1 MFIFLQIKTLRLAQN
16 YITHLLRV
24 LEGQQDSSNEFRA
37 ELVSSTTSS
46 RKMNAERRAAMNRQV
61 CLIFFFF

>member
-1 MFIFLQIKTLRLAQN
+1 MIFFLLQIKTLRLAQN

-46 RKMNAERRAAMNRQV
+46 RKMNAERRAAMNRHQV
-61 CLIFFFF
+61 CFFF